1 MDIILASASPRRK
14 EILSSLGLNFKVI
27 VSSVSEESIPKDLPP
42 HIYVQELSML
52 KSTDVAK
59 NIKKESLCI
68 GADTIVYH
76 NQKIIGKPKN
86 FDEAFNMLSSF
97 SGSFH
102 EVISSVSVTNSKSMK
117 TVTDYCITKV
127 YFSHLSDDEIASYIN
142 RFSPYDK
149 AGGYGI
155 QEYAGAFIEK
165 IEGDY
170 FNVVG
175 LPVNKLYKLLKK
187 EFDFII

>member
-27 VSSVSEESIPKDLPP
+27 VSSVSEDSIPKDLPP

-117 TVTDYCITKV
+117 TVTDYCTTKV
-127 YFSHLSDDEIASYIN
+127 YFSHLSDDEIVSYIN

-175 LPVNKLYKLLKK
+175 LPVNKLYKLLKS